1 MKRRLKRS
9 RIFLKKEINPQMALR
24 EMTRADLVQRSKT
37 LRSSMMRS
45 LLKSF

>member
-24 EMTRADLVQRSKT
+24 EMTRAEEKLAQANFQAA
-37 LRSSMMRS
+37 LR
-45 LLKSF
+45 KI